1 MLKLTVL
8 YFIEISSR
16 SSYNFRIVRK
26 IMIVVVSTF

>member
-8 YFIEISSR
+8 CFIGISSR
-16 SSYNFRIVRK
+16 NSYNFRIVRK